1 MIQPRRETPTSLL
14 SRELRRDPGRT
25 CIRSLLR
32 LLAGNSALLKK
43 TLLFASSGSDL
54 AHPNPADH
62 ANAKPLKNQHPD
74 SKVSKKRRIVNLS
87 SYDPS
92 HHVDSCNAKNNKDDA
107 DAFPKTMTS
116 ASASSIVAIP
126 NTSQN
131 PVVEAIN
138 MIVRMTTFLQFEEQC
153 SRDPQIQAHV
163 AAAGSYLKLL
173 RESLLAGL
181 SKFGGARF
189 RGPYSISMS
198 VVSVNPKNLNPTN
211 INPQN
216 LNPQNLNHQNL
227 NPQKNSNIINNITNN
242 NGNKIS
248 NKTPVSQECPFPTKT
263 NPTMESEPRI
273 IAKTGKGTRGII
285 QDEPFSTQ
293 QQQQQQQQQQC
304 AFNREQ
310 DLWTFCQNLSDH
322 VRSGSSDRLEDVP

>member
-1 MIQPRRETPTSLL
+1 
-14 SRELRRDPGRT
+14 
-25 CIRSLLR
+25 LLR

-198 VVSVNPKNLNPTN
+198 VVSVNPKNLNPK
-211 INPQN
+211 
-216 LNPQNLNHQNL
+216 NL

-248 NKTPVSQECPFPTKT
+248 NKTPVSQECSFPTKT

-293 QQQQQQQQQQC
+293 QQHQQQQQC